1 MDRNGS
7 PQFQVSRFT
16 SRDAVWNLNCISLRS
31 FASSF
36 ANFAVPLRFYRTGRK
51 RFAKDH
57 KAIRGDAEIAQASRE
72 FIGNQDVTENMMR
85 EQAVD
90 TMQVRRITLPDGR
103 YLIFYTFDRESPD
116 RAAQKI
122 ETSEHSEDK
131 PPSQP
136 ERG

>member
-1 MDRNGS
+1 LE
-7 PQFQVSRFT
+7 FELHF
-16 SRDAVWNLNCISLRS
+16 
-31 FASSF
+31 
-36 ANFAVPLRFYRTGRK
+36 FAVLCVFFCELCGSAPVLPHRPQR
-51 RFAKDH
+51 
-57 KAIRGDAEIAQASRE
+57 IREGPQGNPRDAEIAQASRE
-72 FIGNQDVTENMMR
+72 FIGDQDVTENTMR

-116 RAAQKI
+116 RVAQKI